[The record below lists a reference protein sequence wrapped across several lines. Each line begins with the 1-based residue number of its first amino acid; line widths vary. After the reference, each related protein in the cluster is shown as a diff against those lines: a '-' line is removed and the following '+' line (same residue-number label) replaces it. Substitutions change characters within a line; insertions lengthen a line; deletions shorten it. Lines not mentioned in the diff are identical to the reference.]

1 MYQLTKNI
9 LTSKCK
15 TNAPETCNFYILT
28 NIENQFWQE
37 VISEEEKR
45 VQAKESLISIGSLFL

>member
-15 TNAPETCNFYILT
+15 TNAPDTCNFYIFT

-37 VISEEEKR
+37 VISEEER
-45 VQAKESLISIGSLFL
+45 VQAKESLISIGGLFL